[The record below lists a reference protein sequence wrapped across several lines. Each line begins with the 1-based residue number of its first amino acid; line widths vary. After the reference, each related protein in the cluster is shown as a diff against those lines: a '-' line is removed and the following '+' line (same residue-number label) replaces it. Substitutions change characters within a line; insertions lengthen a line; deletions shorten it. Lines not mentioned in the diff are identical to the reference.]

1 MARASFVNLYMAPE
15 IVCYDGETP
24 PPADPPADPPK
35 SLTQDDLNKALAAEK
50 RAHQTQ
56 YQKLEQRLSATLET
70 AKLTDEQRTK
80 LEDSLEDVRKQL
92 RSKEEQARVE
102 KKRLEDEYSGKVS
115 AAEQR
120 AVAAEKRWQDTTI
133 ERSLRDA
140 AAAEDAFNPDILV
153 TVLRG
158 KTKLV
163 EDKPTVEFDTVNEKG
178 ESVTLLLSPLEAV
191 KKLKD
196 EPAKYGGLFKSGV
209 VGGVGGS
216 TGGSLPNGGKVNVK
230 NVSMDQYMKLRKE
243 NPAALGLA

>member
-24 PPADPPADPPK
+24 PPADPPK
-35 SLTQDDLNKALAAEK
+35 MLTQEEFSKALAEDK
-50 RAHQTQ
+50 RKHQAQ
-56 YQKLEQRLSATLET
+56 YQKLESQLQSTLES
-70 AKLTDEQRTK
+70 AKLTGEERTK
-80 LEDSLEDVRKQL
+80 LEESLEDVRKQL

-102 KKRLEDEYSGKVS
+102 KKRLEDEYTGKVS

-120 AVAAEKRWQDTTI
+120 AVAAEKRWQDATI

-153 TVLRG
+153 TVLRS

-216 TGGSLPNGGKVNVK
+216 TSGGLPNGGKVDVK
-230 NVSMDQYMKLRKE
+230 KIPMDQYMKLRKE
-243 NPAALGLA
+243 NPAALNLA

>member
-1 MARASFVNLYMAPE
+1 MSRTSFVNLYISAPE
-15 IVCYDGETP
+15 LVCYDGETP
-24 PPADPPADPPK
+24 PGTPPADPPK
-35 SLTQDDLNKALAAEK
+35 SFTQEDLNKALAAEK
-50 RAHQTQ
+50 RANQAQ
-56 YQKLEQRLSATLET
+56 YQKLETQLQDTLAS
-70 AKLTDEQRTK
+70 AKLTSDERAK
-80 LEDSLEDVRKQL
+80 LEESLEDVRKQM

-120 AVAAEKRWQDTTI
+120 AVAAEKRWQDSTI

-153 TVLRG
+153 TVLRA
-158 KTKLV
+158 KTKLID
-163 EDKPTVEFDTVNEKG
+163 DKPTVEFDTVNEKG
-178 ESVTLLLSPLEAV
+178 ESVTLLLSPHEAV

-216 TGGSLPNGGKVNVK
+216 TAGGLPNGGKVDATK
-230 NVSMDQYMKLRKE
+230 LSMEQYMKLRRKI
-243 NPAALGLA
+243 PQP